1 MNTEL
6 SLEEVRQRQIEHR
19 PLYKVDDLVEHFMT
33 LEEDGQI
40 QIPYIQIA
48 EIESELGPVGT
59 ILDLNLHHFVSN
71 RETLKEDVI
80 QLLNDPKVSDFPT
93 FKKAQ
98 IEGEKK

>member
-6 SLEEVRQRQIEHR
+6 SLEEIRQRQIDHR
-19 PLYKVDDLVEHFMT
+19 PVYKVDDLVEHFMT

-71 RETLKEDVI
+71 RETLEEDVI

>member
-6 SLEEVRQRQIEHR
+6 SLEEIRQRQVEHR
-19 PLYKVDDLVEHFMT
+19 PVYKVDDLVEHFMT

-98 IEGEKK
+98 KEGEKK